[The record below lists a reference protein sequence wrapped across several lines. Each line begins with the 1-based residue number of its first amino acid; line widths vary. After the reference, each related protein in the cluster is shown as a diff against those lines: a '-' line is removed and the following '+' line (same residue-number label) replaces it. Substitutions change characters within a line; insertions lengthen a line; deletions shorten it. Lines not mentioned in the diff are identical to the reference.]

1 MAKTF
6 HTNLFFYCVTLN
18 YSESQLQGFIY
29 RPWDS
34 SSPIQ
39 TLSIR
44 IIIISEERKLESNL
58 KLKKDPEKKT
68 ARPNIS
74 QLNQCISQ
82 LIMSISRLYM
92 SIS

>member
-1 MAKTF
+1 MAKTS

-39 TLSIR
+39 TLLIR
-44 IIIISEERKLESNL
+44 IIIASEERKLESNS
-58 KLKKDPEKKT
+58 KLEADPEKKIT
-68 ARPNIS
+68 RPDLVDYIKV
-74 QLNQCISQ
+74 LVD
-82 LIMSISRLYM
+82 
-92 SIS
+92 